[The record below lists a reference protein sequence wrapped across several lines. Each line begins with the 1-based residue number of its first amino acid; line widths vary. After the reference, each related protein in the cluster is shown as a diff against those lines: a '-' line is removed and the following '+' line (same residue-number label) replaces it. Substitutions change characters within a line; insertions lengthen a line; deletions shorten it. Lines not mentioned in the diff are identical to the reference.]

1 MTMASALLAVPAH
14 AAAEISVVQTA
25 AAGRSET
32 EATVKKVLFI
42 GDSMTG
48 WLSERFNAYGAENGF
63 EVATVVWDGSTIG
76 QWGSSPRTA
85 QIVKSQKPDA
95 LLVSLGMN
103 ELLERNPEK
112 RLSEPLQKLL
122 DSAGDVPVIWIG
134 PPSWP
139 GKPGGDALNDFLAEK
154 LGDSY
159 FRSSGLEIQRQGKNN
174 PHPTRAGAVKWMDAV
189 ATWLQESGQLR
200 FPGLSKPEGS
210 AMSRGKIFIYKKM
223 KETL

>member
-1 MTMASALLAVPAH
+1 MAALLAVPAAASAAVSAPAP
-14 AAAEISVVQTA
+14 AAATERADTA
-25 AAGRSET
+25 A
-32 EATVKKVLFI
+32 TVRKVLFI

-48 WLSERFNAYGAENGF
+48 WLAERFNAYGAKNGF

-76 QWGSSPRTA
+76 KWGSSPRAA

-112 RLSEPLQKLL
+112 RLSGPLQKLL